1 MSASGVTLHAKLIV
15 SLPNLNWGA
24 SASRDNEGVWVD
36 DTGSPFIVLSLLVW
50 AFALGSTV
58 WGTWY
63 AILRSWRRLPLPE
76 PAPPV
81 SILKPCKGRDD
92 GFETN
97 IRSFF
102 ALDYPSFEILFSVS
116 HGDDPAAAV
125 VKAVMAEYPK
135 VKARLIVGSVAVGQN
150 PKVNNLVI
158 SYAEAAHDCLLI
170 SDSNVRVSE
179 DYLRRIVPFL
189 RDDVGIVTAIVAGHG
204 GKGVG
209 GALEATY
216 LNSFYARWMHV
227 SSAAGHPCVVGKS
240 MLFRRR
246 VLDRI
251 GGIRAL
257 GCYVAEDYMAGKA
270 VQKLGL
276 RVEIAPDPIHQHIGV
291 YGIKDFWSRHIR
303 WGRIR
308 KAQAPWAF
316 LLEPAFGAVLSG
328 LIGAFAFHEWKGVS
342 FWAFFFAHLLVWL
355 TADLC
360 LLGTLSVRPKL
371 QTYFGWAAR
380 ELLAF
385 PLWCHIALGNRIH
398 WRGSRLRILP
408 GGVLA

>member
-1 MSASGVTLHAKLIV
+1 MWL
-15 SLPNLNWGA
+15 
-24 SASRDNEGVWVD
+24 D
-36 DTGSPFIVLSLLVW
+36 DTAGPLIALALLTW
-50 AFALGSTV
+50 AFALGSTL

-63 AILRSWRRLPLPE
+63 AILRSWRVLPLPD

-81 SILKPCKGRDD
+81 SILKPFKGKDE
-92 GFETN
+92 GFEAN

-102 ALDYPSFEILFSVS
+102 KLDYPEYEILFSVS
-116 HGDDPAAAV
+116 DGEDPAVRV
-125 VKAVMAEYPK
+125 VKQVMAEYPK

-158 SYAEAAHDCLLI
+158 SYDEAAHDVRLI
-170 SDSNVRVSE
+170 SDSNVRVAP

-189 RDDVGIVTAIVAGHG
+189 RSDVGIVTAIVAGHG
-204 GKGVG
+204 PKGVG
-209 GALEATY
+209 GTLEAAY
-216 LNSFYARWMHV
+216 LNSFYTRWMHL

-246 VLDRI
+246 TFDRI

-257 GCYVAEDYMAGKA
+257 GRYVAEDYMAGKA

-276 RVEIAPDPIHQHIGV
+276 KVEIASDPIHQHIGV

-328 LIGAFAFHEWKGVS
+328 LIGAFALHEWKGVS
-342 FWAFFFAHLLVWL
+342 SWAFFSAHLLVWL

-360 LLGTLSVRPKL
+360 LLGTLDVRPTL
-371 QTYFGWAAR
+371 QTLIGWAAR
-380 ELLAF
+380 EILAF
-385 PLWCHIALGNRIH
+385 PLWCHIAVGNRIH